1 MLRPFLKGLTCH
13 LIFTKTYC
21 TLLQTYFAWSHY
33 KETFQVVITRVS
45 LTWTWNYGWLT
56 IKSFFILS
64 PNDYHLMT
72 VLLLNQF
79 VSNIALLYP
88 WRNRKP
94 YEFLMWCFQWVK
106 KYNNGYK
113 LVNMA
118 SKYCLRSSK
127 ICHKLGLFLTAGNIF
142 RSRLMRQLTL
152 HL

>member
-1 MLRPFLKGLTCH
+1 MLRPFLNGLTCH

-45 LTWTWNYGWLT
+45 LTWMELRMINN
-56 IKSFFILS
+56 SFFILS

-94 YEFLMWCFQWVK
+94 YGFLMWCFPWVK

-113 LVNMA
+113 LVNMT
-118 SKYCLRSSK
+118 SKYCLGSSK
-127 ICHKLGLFLTAGNIF
+127 ISHKLGLFLTAGNIF
-142 RSRLMRQLTL
+142 RFRLMRQLTL

>member
-1 MLRPFLKGLTCH
+1 MPLNFYKNLLHSTSNLFCLKP
-13 LIFTKTYC
+13 
-21 TLLQTYFAWSHY
+21 LQRNISSRNN
-33 KETFQVVITRVS
+33 ERVS
-45 LTWTWNYGWLT
+45 LPWTWNYGWLT

-94 YEFLMWCFQWVK
+94 YGFLMWCFPWVK

-113 LVNMA
+113 LVNMT
-118 SKYCLRSSK
+118 SKYCLGSSK
-127 ICHKLGLFLTAGNIF
+127 ISHKLGLFLTAGNIF